1 MPYLGHIGDP
11 HLMILPA
18 VLLVASNDDVGCSA
32 AHSVSAPRASPLA
45 AMSLFRDPISFPQ
58 KSAYMAASHPHQTSD
73 FIAACS
79 RDAGGPAGPCKV
91 SVLGGRLTLA
101 RGVQPADAVLVR
113 QRVEDVVEPAWC
125 ARGPAAARR
134 AMCRL
139 NPKASSP
146 CTWFDIHCGWH
157 KETVMNRK
165 SSKSVSQTRH

>member
-113 QRVEDVVEPAWC
+113 QRVEDVVQPAWC

-134 AMCRL
+134 ARESWSGSTQKPL
-139 NPKASSP
+139 AFAHITYGIRRRSRIVRTAKASAKR
-146 CTWFDIHCGWH
+146 DI
-157 KETVMNRK
+157 
-165 SSKSVSQTRH
+165 S